1 MGSKIWIVA
10 QREFAIRVKKKSFI
24 LMTIL
29 MPFLMAALVFLPL
42 FLSMLDSGDRKT
54 VAVIDE
60 TGRYVQSLQSNDKYL
75 FVPTEK
81 MTGALRSD
89 STDVAAVLQI
99 TGDLVDNPNA
109 AAIYSRDEVPLDLQE
124 YVSETLT
131 GEVRREKLE
140 RYSIPALDR
149 IIEDVEQPVVVAAVR
164 WTDDGERESMTDI
177 LSGVGMVL
185 TFLIYFFV
193 MSYGATVMQS
203 VIEEKVN
210 RIVEL
215 MVSSIKPYQLL
226 MGKIVGVGL
235 VGLFQMLIWGV
246 LLGLILFGAGVVSDI
261 PMSDGGIAGAAVLF
275 DVVASLPLLEICV
288 LFVLY
293 FVGGYLLYASI
304 LAACGASVNDMQESQ
319 QFMMPVILLM
329 MFAFYA
335 GFYSVMNPDGPLAFW
350 CSFIPFTSPI
360 VMMVRIPFGLP
371 VYQEI
376 ISVALLYGTAI
387 AILLLSSK
395 IYRVGI
401 LMYGKKPSL
410 KEMMKWLKY

>member
-1 MGSKIWIVA
+1 
-10 QREFAIRVKKKSFI
+10 
-24 LMTIL
+24 
-29 MPFLMAALVFLPL
+29 
-42 FLSMLDSGDRKT
+42 
-54 VAVIDE
+54 
-60 TGRYVQSLQSNDKYL
+60 
-75 FVPTEK
+75 
-81 MTGALRSD
+81 
-89 STDVAAVLQI
+89 
-99 TGDLVDNPNA
+99 
-109 AAIYSRDEVPLDLQE
+109 
-124 YVSETLT
+124 
-131 GEVRREKLE
+131 
-140 RYSIPALDR
+140 
-149 IIEDVEQPVVVAAVR
+149 
-164 WTDDGERESMTDI
+164 MTDI

-261 PMSDGGIAGAAVLF
+261 PMSDGGIAGAAVLS

-335 GFYSVMNPDGPLAFW
+335 GFYSVMNPDGHW
-350 CSFIPFTSPI
+350 RSGVRSF
-360 VMMVRIPFGLP
+360 R
-371 VYQEI
+371 
-376 ISVALLYGTAI
+376 
-387 AILLLSSK
+387 LLL
-395 IYRVGI
+395 R
-401 LMYGKKPSL
+401 L
-410 KEMMKWLKY
+410 